1 MKSDRFSIKTKL
13 LIYEYKER
21 YPQLSPG
28 EICMIFYL
36 PYDDVD
42 RLFDEE
48 YIIVPSKMN
57 INNRKKR
64 EAQKYDFS

>member
-1 MKSDRFSIKTKL
+1 MISYRLSIKTKL

-21 YPQLSPG
+21 YPQLSPD

-57 INNRKKR
+57 TLKKR
-64 EAQKYDFS
+64 K

>member
-1 MKSDRFSIKTKL
+1 MKSDRLSIKTKL

-21 YPQLSPG
+21 FPQLSPH

-42 RLFDEE
+42 RLFDEK
-48 YIIVPSKMN
+48 YITVPSKIN
-57 INNRKKR
+57 TNNRKKR
-64 EAQKYDFS
+64 ENPKYNFS